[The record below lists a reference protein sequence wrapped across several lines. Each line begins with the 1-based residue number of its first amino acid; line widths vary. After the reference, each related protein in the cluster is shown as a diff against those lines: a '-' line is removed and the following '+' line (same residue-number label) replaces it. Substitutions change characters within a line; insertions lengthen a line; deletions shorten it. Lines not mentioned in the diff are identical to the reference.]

1 MFESTGLMEP
11 MLPTPSRELEDLI
24 IEMIQ
29 KASTLTS
36 QIPNIVQKT
45 IGELVR
51 SMNCYYSNLIE
62 GHHTHPYD
70 IERALKKEYSQE
82 IEKRNLQLEAVA
94 HIEVQKLIDE
104 KKDPKVYPLSSEYI
118 QWLHR
123 EFCSRFPEDLLFIE
137 NPSSGEKVKIHPGE
151 FRDRTVRVGVHIPPL
166 PENIPQFMKR
176 LEESYNPIHL
186 SKIQRILAVAASHHR
201 LVWIHP
207 FLDGNG
213 RTTRMVSYSALL
225 TEQIGNPLWS
235 VARGLA
241 RNIQEYKRLLMEADE
256 NRKGDLD
263 GRGTLSEKTLS
274 NFCVFFFKTCIDQ
287 IDYMSSLLKLN
298 EFVRRIER
306 YTQEEVLNKKLPNGS
321 FSILREALIM
331 GEVERKKI
339 PQITGYKERMARET
353 VSILLH
359 RGLLTSIHHKD
370 KLRLGLP
377 LHAVE
382 SYFPG
387 LYPDLNTLK

>member
-36 QIPNIVQKT
+36 QIPNIVQKI

-104 KKDPKVYPLSSEYI
+104 KMDPKVYPLSSEYI

-137 NPSSGEKVKIHPGE
+137 E
-151 FRDRTVRVGVHIPPL
+151 
-166 PENIPQFMKR
+166 EN
-176 LEESYNPIHL
+176 EH
-186 SKIQRILAVAASHHR
+186 AS
-201 LVWIHP
+201 
-207 FLDGNG
+207 D
-213 RTTRMVSYSALL
+213 
-225 TEQIGNPLWS
+225 EQ
-235 VARGLA
+235 
-241 RNIQEYKRLLMEADE
+241 
-256 NRKGDLD
+256 
-263 GRGTLSEKTLS
+263 
-274 NFCVFFFKTCIDQ
+274 
-287 IDYMSSLLKLN
+287 
-298 EFVRRIER
+298 
-306 YTQEEVLNKKLPNGS
+306 
-321 FSILREALIM
+321 
-331 GEVERKKI
+331 
-339 PQITGYKERMARET
+339 
-353 VSILLH
+353 
-359 RGLLTSIHHKD
+359 
-370 KLRLGLP
+370 
-377 LHAVE
+377 
-382 SYFPG
+382 
-387 LYPDLNTLK
+387 